1 LVAMK
6 VLQAKYEQ
14 SSLCL
19 KATHVTGT
27 VKWFNVKNGYGFI
40 NRLDTK
46 EDIFVHQTAIIK
58 NNPKKIVR
66 SVGDGETV
74 EFDVVVGD
82 KGNEAANVTGPD
94 GAPVQ
99 GSRYAAD
106 KRPFRRRYISRRRSQ
121 RRLPRREED
130 DEQEEKQDQDP
141 DERRQR
147 REEPRMPRRRRAYF
161 RDNNY
166 RPRGPPRTREEDQQ
180 VTEGGNVSQQ
190 RDQEQRR
197 APRRYR
203 GRYFRRRPRHVS
215 EEGHNSDGE
224 PVNDAEEDVNRQRE
238 ESIRQPPR
246 RPRFRYGRGRGRFR
260 RGNPRPERE
269 TKDNEPDSTTN
280 GTAPPVEAIS
290 KIPNGSA
297 PSGEAASEVPKDQR
311 SKIRDSAS
319 DEQTTSEQISVLD
332 CSRSGESTVTTT
344 CVPTEIKTAA
354 NQVAAP
360 QENGTECFPSEKVA
374 SP

>member
-1 LVAMK
+1 MSGTEENNVSQDPTAKK
-6 VLQAKYEQ
+6 VL
-14 SSLCL
+14 
-19 KATHVTGT
+19 ATHVTGT

-66 SVGDGETV
+66 SVGDGEIV
-74 EFDVVVGD
+74 EFDVVVGE

-94 GAPVQ
+94 GVPVQ

-121 RRLPRREED
+121 RRLRREED
-130 DEQEEKQDQDP
+130 DLQGVKQDQVP
-141 DERRQR
+141 DERRQSR
-147 REEPRMPRRRRAYF
+147 GEPQAPRRRRAYF
-161 RDNNY
+161 RGNNY
-166 RPRGPPRTREEDQQ
+166 RPRGPPRTREEDQPD
-180 VTEGGNVSQQ
+180 TEGSNVSQQ
-190 RDQEQRR
+190 RNQEQRR

-203 GRYFRRRPRHVS
+203 GRYFRRRPRRLPADQN
-215 EEGHNSDGE
+215 GDAK
-224 PVNDAEEDVNRQRE
+224 PVNNTEENANRQEE
-238 ESIRQPPR
+238 ESDRQPRR

-260 RGNPRPERE
+260 RGNPRPEI
-269 TKDNEPDSTTN
+269 KDNEPDSTTN
-280 GTAPPVEAIS
+280 GPAPSVEAIS

-297 PSGEAASEVPKDQR
+297 PSGEAASEVRGSSSEEQ
-311 SKIRDSAS
+311 STSA
-319 DEQTTSEQISVLD
+319 QMSVLD
-332 CSRSGESTVTTT
+332 CSRVDESTITTT
-344 CVPTEIKTAA
+344 CIPTEMKTAE

-374 SP
+374 SA